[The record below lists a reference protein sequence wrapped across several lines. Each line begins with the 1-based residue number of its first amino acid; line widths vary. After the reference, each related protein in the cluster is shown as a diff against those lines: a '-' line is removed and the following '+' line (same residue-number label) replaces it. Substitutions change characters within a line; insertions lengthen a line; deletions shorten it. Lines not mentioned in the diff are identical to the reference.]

1 MTLEHADVSEQQP
14 AVTIVIPAKNEAENV
29 RPLINEIRAAMDGA
43 FDYELIYVDDGSTDD
58 TAAFMDK
65 YIESTKMNVR
75 YFYKNNGL
83 GKKPLSQQ

>member
-43 FDYELIYVDDGSTDD
+43 FDYLASRAGREAPLPPD
-58 TAAFMDK
+58 T
-65 YIESTKMNVR
+65 E
-75 YFYKNNGL
+75 
-83 GKKPLSQQ
+83 KKTGA